1 MNAFNIHFSVT
12 SSGKTQ
18 TYKATE
24 LKINKEMYRI
34 SFSSTDGN
42 SLFYT
47 VTILSNEK
55 IAFACAGDINYTFTL
70 VNGKKTNFTLNLMGA
85 PVDCEVYCLK
95 LNVSVVDNK
104 ISVNGKYKLD
114 AGSNISNF
122 SFVIG
127 GTLW

>member
-1 MNAFNIHFSVT
+1 MNAFNIYFSVT
-12 SSGKTQ
+12 LSGKTQ

-47 VTILSNEK
+47 VTILSKEK
-55 IAFACAGDINYTFTL
+55 VTFACVGEINYTFTL
-70 VNGKKTNFTLNLMGA
+70 VEGKKSNFMLNLMGA
-85 PVDCEVYCLK
+85 PVDCEVYCSK
-95 LNVSVVDNK
+95 LNVSIIDNK
-104 ISVNGKYKLD
+104 IAVSGKYKLN

-127 GTLW
+127 GTL